1 MAIIKW
7 SAPIVAEGRLSDLEF
22 PVPSNVAGI
31 SPVALADSQCQLPFW
46 TVHNKAETHTGLFGC
61 QVGLLPPAAS
71 SPACITGQLISK
83 NPCQDLKPQHRLL
96 GRKIQFNIIVKHSQ
110 TRTYSQTQNLT
121 LPLPSVLI
129 SVSQVSNAKVGFR
142 TSAPSTLTDNLHS
155 ESEMTSLP
163 PSQSP

>member
-31 SPVALADSQCQLPFW
+31 SPVALADSQSQLPFW